1 MLAGFSPFAD
11 HEANE
16 QVTIYKN
23 ILRGNLKFPSSF
35 RDVNAKD
42 IIKRLLT
49 ASSSARLGCLKGGA
63 ADVKK
68 HKFFEKM
75 DWDAL
80 YKKTITPPIKPVV
93 KSMTDTSNFD
103 EFAAD
108 TRIQRYVDNGEA
120 WDADF

>member
-35 RDVNAKD
+35 KDANAKD
-42 IIKRLLT
+42 LIKRFLT
-49 ASSSARLGCLKGGA
+49 ASPSARIGCLKGGA
-63 ADVKK
+63 TDVKR
-68 HKFFEKM
+68 HKFFEKI
-75 DWDAL
+75 DWEAL
-80 YKKTITPPIKPVV
+80 YKKAIPPPIKPVI
-93 KSMTDTSNFD
+93 KSATDTSNFD
-103 EFAAD
+103 EFTTD
-108 TRIQRYVDNGEA
+108 TRVQPYIETGEV